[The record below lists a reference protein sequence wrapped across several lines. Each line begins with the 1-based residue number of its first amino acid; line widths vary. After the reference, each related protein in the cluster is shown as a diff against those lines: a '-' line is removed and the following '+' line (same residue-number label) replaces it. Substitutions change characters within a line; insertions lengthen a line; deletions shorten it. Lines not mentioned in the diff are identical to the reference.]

1 MPAHIRKEGAVAVQ
15 QANRSR
21 LQRSRDDRIFFG
33 VCSGLGRF
41 FDVDPIYFR
50 LAFVLA
56 VLAGGSGILAYL
68 ILAIVMPIENAA
80 TEDDHSTL
88 RRNLT
93 DLRAEA
99 GQLTRDL
106 GVGTTTDAEGASYPT
121 GRRHPRD
128 VGAAVLIVLGVF
140 FLAANLGWLNW
151 IDFGLLW
158 PLILVA
164 LGVALILRHSE
175 AA

>member
-1 MPAHIRKEGAVAVQ
+1 MAVQ

-21 LQRSRDDRIFFG
+21 LQRSREDRIFFG

-50 LAFVLA
+50 LAFVVA

-68 ILAIVMPIENAA
+68 LLALVMPVENAA
-80 TEDDHSTL
+80 TEDARSTL
-88 RRNLT
+88 RQNLA
-93 DLRAEA
+93 DLRMEA
-99 GQLTRDL
+99 GQLTRDI
-106 GVGTTTDAEGASYPT
+106 GGGATADADGAGHSAV
-121 GRRHPRD
+121 RHPRN

-164 LGVALILRHSE
+164 LGVAIILRRSE
-175 AA
+175 SA

>member
-1 MPAHIRKEGAVAVQ
+1 MAVQ

-21 LQRSRDDRIFFG
+21 LQRSREDRIFFG

-56 VLAGGSGILAYL
+56 VLADGSGILAYL
-68 ILAIVMPIENAA
+68 ILAIVIPIENAT
-80 TEDDHSTL
+80 TEGAHSAL

-99 GQLTRDL
+99 GQLTSDL
-106 GVGTTTDAEGASYPT
+106 GVGTTTDDEG
-121 GRRHPRD
+121 GRHLAGRHPRD

-151 IDFGLLW
+151 FDFGLLW

-164 LGVALILRHSE
+164 LGVALIFRHSE
-175 AA
+175 SA

>member
-1 MPAHIRKEGAVAVQ
+1 MPAYKRKEDAMAVQ

-21 LQRSRDDRIFFG
+21 LQRGREDRIFFG

-41 FDVDPIYFR
+41 FDVDPVYFR

-68 ILAIVMPIENAA
+68 ILAIVMPIENAT
-80 TEDDHSTL
+80 TEGGHSPL

-93 DLRAEA
+93 DLRTEA

-106 GVGTTTDAEGASYPT
+106 GVGTTTDAEGASHLA

-128 VGAAVLIVLGVF
+128 VGAAVLIVLGAF

-175 AA
+175 SA